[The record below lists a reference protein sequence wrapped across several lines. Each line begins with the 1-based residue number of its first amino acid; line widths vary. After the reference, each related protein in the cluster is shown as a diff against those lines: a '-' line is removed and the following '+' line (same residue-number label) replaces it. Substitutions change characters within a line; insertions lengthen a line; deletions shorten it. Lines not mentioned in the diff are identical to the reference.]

1 MMRLVSAEVLKLR
14 TTRTFYVLMLI
25 ALALV
30 VLPTIPISAFADF
43 SDADQDGPIEVFL
56 FFIGGLIQSFAL
68 VLGILAA
75 TTEFRHGTIT
85 PTLLVV
91 PNRVRL
97 MVAKLIAGL
106 AVGLVLGLV
115 STGLIEL
122 IVMAFAS
129 ARDFDAGPDKLAMF
143 IGGTLTTAL
152 YAGFGV
158 GLGMLVRNQVG
169 ALVGALIYV
178 YVAEPLIGGLAG
190 LWHVTDD
197 IMPRFSLGAVG
208 NGLSGIDISDERV
221 LGQLPAGLLLLLYV
235 AIVVGAGLVMMQRRD
250 ITA

>member
-1 MMRLVSAEVLKLR
+1 MLKLR
-14 TTRTFYVLMLI
+14 TTRTFYWLI
-25 ALALV
+25 ACALALV
-30 VLPTIPISAFADF
+30 LLPTIPICAFVQF
-43 SDADQDGPIEVFL
+43 SPGDDGPLEGLL
-56 FFIGGLIQSFAL
+56 FFIGGLVQAFAL

-85 PTLLVV
+85 PSLLVV

-106 AVGLVLGLV
+106 AVGLVLGVV

-122 IVMAFAS
+122 IVMAFAA

-143 IGGTLTTAL
+143 IGGTLATAL

-158 GLGMLVRNQVG
+158 GLGMIVRNQVG

-178 YVAEPLIGGLAG
+178 FVAEPLLSGLLG

-197 IMPRFSLGAVG
+197 IMPRFGLGAVG
-208 NGLSGIDISDERV
+208 NGLSAIDVSDDQV
-221 LGQLPAGLLLLLYV
+221 LGQVPAGLLLLLYT
-235 AIVVGAGLVMMQRRD
+235 AIFVGAGLLVMRRRD

>member
-1 MMRLVSAEVLKLR
+1 MSRLIASEFLKLR
-14 TTRTFYVLMLI
+14 TTRTFYVLMII
-25 ALALV
+25 AAALV
-30 VLPTIPISAFADF
+30 ILPTIPISAFVKF
-43 SDADQDGPIEVFL
+43 NDADQDSPIEVLL
-56 FFIGGLIQSFAL
+56 FFIGNLIQSFAL

-85 PTLLVV
+85 PSLLVV

-97 MVAKLIAGL
+97 GLAKLVAGL
-106 AVGLVLGLV
+106 SVGLLLGLV

-143 IGGTLTTAL
+143 VGSTLATAL

-208 NGLSGIDISDERV
+208 NGLSALDVGDDRV
-221 LGQLPAGLLLLLYV
+221 LGQVPAGLLLLLYT
-235 AIVVGAGLVMMQRRD
+235 AIFVVAGLAMMRRRD

>member
-1 MMRLVSAEVLKLR
+1 
-14 TTRTFYVLMLI
+14 
-25 ALALV
+25 
-30 VLPTIPISAFADF
+30 
-43 SDADQDGPIEVFL
+43 
-56 FFIGGLIQSFAL
+56 
-68 VLGILAA
+68 
-75 TTEFRHGTIT
+75 
-85 PTLLVV
+85 
-91 PNRVRL
+91 
-97 MVAKLIAGL
+97 
-106 AVGLVLGLV
+106 
-115 STGLIEL
+115 
-122 IVMAFAS
+122 MAFAS

-143 IGGTLTTAL
+143 VGSTLATAL

-208 NGLSGIDISDERV
+208 NGLSALDVGDDRV
-221 LGQLPAGLLLLLYV
+221 LGQVPAGLLLLLYT
-235 AIVVGAGLVMMQRRD
+235 AIFVVAGLAMMRRRD